1 MPSLPNH
8 FGPSGLLALALRRF
22 VDIPVFLTVNIA
34 IDLEVVV
41 IALLRSPGYTPRY
54 AHTLLVGAALG
65 IVWAFLLAPLRP
77 AFRPLMRALRL
88 PYRGGLGRMVVS
100 GVLGAWVHVLVD
112 GLYRS
117 GAGLFWPLPWK
128 NPLCRFARGDVDF
141 LGWISLAAAA
151 VFYAVLRAR
160 SPKTSS
166 R

>member
-8 FGPSGLLALALRRF
+8 FGPSGLLALVFRRF

-41 IALLRSPGYTPRY
+41 IALIRFPGYPPRY
-54 AHTLLVGAALG
+54 AHTLLVGSAIG
-65 IVWAFLLAPLRP
+65 IVWALLMAPLRP

-88 PYRGGLGRMVVS
+88 PCAGGLGRMVVS
-100 GVLGAWVHVLVD
+100 GVLGAWVHVLID

-128 NPLCRFARGDVDF
+128 NPLCRFSRGDVDL
-141 LGWISLAAAA
+141 LGWLSAGAAAL
-151 VFYAVLRAR
+151 FYAVHWNR
-160 SPKTSS
+160 SRTTPPG
-166 R
+166 